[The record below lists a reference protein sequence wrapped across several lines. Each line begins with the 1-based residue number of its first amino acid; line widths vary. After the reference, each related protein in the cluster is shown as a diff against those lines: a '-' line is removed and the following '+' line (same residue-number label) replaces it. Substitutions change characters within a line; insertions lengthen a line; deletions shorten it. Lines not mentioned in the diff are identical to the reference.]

1 MMKTY
6 VKTTEGGRKVE
17 VIGEAVCL
25 DGQEEA
31 RELIPVSEHPNRQ
44 AILKAV
50 PNASHMA
57 GRLPLTLQE
66 AGVAYSAMKAAKES
80 FDPDPRA
87 VMERL
92 RKVVFEKARMDGI
105 E

>member
-1 MMKTY
+1 MRTY
-6 VKTTEGGRKVE
+6 IKTTEGGLKVE
-17 VIGEAVCL
+17 VLGAAICL

-66 AGVAYSAMKAAKES
+66 AGIAYSALRAAKET

-87 VMERL
+87 IMERL
-92 RKVVFEKARMDGI
+92 RLAVFEKARMEGI